1 MRHFFGCLLLA
12 LAFALGPGPQT
23 SLAQEDPHAGHTAV
37 GYVPREI
44 LERPLPL
51 RKGVGAIN
59 DKVTTSSTDAQ
70 AFYNQ
75 GVAYLHSY
83 VWIEAARSFNH
94 ALRLDPK
101 LAMAYVG
108 LSRAYSGLE
117 DPKAAREALG
127 KAEALASGASER
139 ERRRIAIRAKHL
151 DAMAELANVA
161 KHLAYK
167 KAIDD
172 ALAADMNDPELWLL
186 RGNAEESSAAGRGQR
201 GTAASIA
208 FYERAMKVSPD
219 NFAAHHYLIHSYET
233 INRIEEALRHGAVYA
248 RLAFS
253 VPHAHHMYGHDL
265 RRVGRIEEAIAAFR
279 KADELEHA
287 YYKAENILPD
297 YDWHHPH
304 NLDLLSTSYQY
315 MGKIKEAERL
325 MRETVALASVSDY
338 REFNKKEWPAFLLA
352 RGRSAEA
359 LDAALALAKGKHA
372 GARAI
377 GHIYAGHALLVLGR
391 TREATEE
398 LTAAEKEGQEVPQV
412 GAMVTRS
419 SLEPYV
425 EGLRAEIYLR
435 SGKMKEGREILKEVM
450 RKLRA
455 VPGPDAWSQGLF
467 RLEAMA
473 RTAREVGDWEL
484 AEYTARQMLDHDP
497 AYAGTHYALA
507 LVAEHKRDRAAAR
520 KAYAAAE
527 KYWRNADA
535 DMPELSHVRAN
546 AQEQPPTR

>member
-1 MRHFFGCLLLA
+1 MRRFFSGLVFVLV
-12 LAFALGPGPQT
+12 FTFGLGLQT
-23 SLAQEDPHAGHTAV
+23 SLAQEDPHAGHAAV

-51 RKGVGAIN
+51 RKGVGSIN
-59 DKVTTSSTDAQ
+59 EKVTTSSTEAQ

-117 DPKAAREALG
+117 DPKAAREALA
-127 KAEALASGASER
+127 KAETLAAGASER
-139 ERRRIAIRAKHL
+139 ERRRIAIRAKQL
-151 DAMAELANVA
+151 EAMADLPNVA
-161 KHLAYK
+161 KHIAYK

-172 ALAADMNDPELWLL
+172 ALAADMNDSELWLL

-208 FYERAMKVSPD
+208 FYERALKVSPD

-233 INRIEEALRHGAVYA
+233 INQIEDALKHGAVYA
-248 RLAFS
+248 RLS
-253 VPHAHHMYGHDL
+253 VSIPHAHHMYGHDL

-287 YYKAENILPD
+287 YYKSENILPD

-315 MGKIKEAERL
+315 MGKVKEAERL
-325 MRETVALASVSDY
+325 MRETIALASVSDY

-352 RGRSAEA
+352 RGRAKEA
-359 LDAALALAKGKHA
+359 LDASLALSKGKHA
-372 GARAI
+372 GARAV

-391 TREATEE
+391 IGEATEE
-398 LTAAEKEGQEVPQV
+398 LTAAEKEGQGLPQV

-425 EGLRAEIYLR
+425 EGLRAEVYLR

-467 RLEAMA
+467 RLEAIA
-473 RTAREVGDWEL
+473 RSAREVGDWEL

-507 LVAEHKRDRAAAR
+507 LVAEHKRDKAAAR
-520 KAYAAAE
+520 KAYAAAQ

-535 DMPELSHVRAN
+535 DLPELSQVRAN

>member
-1 MRHFFGCLLLA
+1 MRHTLNLLL
-12 LAFALGPGPQT
+12 FALVLTIAPGIQT
-23 SLAQEDPHAGHTAV
+23 SLAQEDPHAGHAAV

-51 RKGVGAIN
+51 RKGVGMIN
-59 DKVTTSSTDAQ
+59 DKVTTSSAEAQ

-117 DPKAAREALG
+117 DPKAAREALD
-127 KAEALASGASER
+127 KAEAMAGGASER
-139 ERRRIAIRAKHL
+139 ERRRIAIRAKQL
-151 DAMAELANVA
+151 EAMADLANGA

-172 ALAADMNDPELWLL
+172 ALAADMNDSELWLI
-186 RGNAEESSAAGRGQR
+186 RGNAEETTAAGRGQR
-201 GTAASIA
+201 GTASSIA
-208 FYERAMKVSPD
+208 FYERVLKVSPD

-233 INRIEEALRHGAVYA
+233 INQIDDALRHGAVYA
-248 RLAFS
+248 RLSFS
-253 VPHAHHMYGHDL
+253 IPHAHHMYGHDL

-287 YYKAENILPD
+287 YYKSENILPD

-315 MGKIKEAERL
+315 MGKVKEAERL
-325 MRETVALASVSDY
+325 MRETISLASVSDY

-352 RGRSAEA
+352 RGRTNEA
-359 LDAALALAKGKHA
+359 LEAALALAKGKHA
-372 GARAI
+372 GARAV

-391 TREATEE
+391 IPEATEE
-398 LTAAEKEGQEVPQV
+398 LAAAEKEGQELPRVS
-412 GAMVTRS
+412 AFITKTT
-419 SLEPYV
+419 LEPYA

-450 RKLRA
+450 RRLRA

-467 RLEAMA
+467 RLEAIA
-473 RTAREVGDWEL
+473 RAAREVGDWEL
-484 AEYTARQMLDHDP
+484 AEYAARQMLDHDP

-507 LVAEHKRDRAAAR
+507 LVAEHKRDKAAAR

-527 KYWRNADA
+527 KYWRNADR
-535 DMPELSHVRAN
+535 DLPELSQVRAN

>member
-1 MRHFFGCLLLA
+1 MRHLFIKLLFA
-12 LAFALGPGPQT
+12 LVIALGPGLQM
-23 SLAQEDPHAGHTAV
+23 SFAQEDPHAAHMAV

-44 LERPLPL
+44 LERTLPL
-51 RKGVGAIN
+51 RKGVGSIN
-59 DKVTTSSTDAQ
+59 DKVTTSSTEAQ

-117 DPKAAREALG
+117 DPKAAREAMG
-127 KAEALASGASER
+127 KAEELAASASER
-139 ERRRIAIRAKHL
+139 ERRRIAIRAKQL
-151 DAMAELANVA
+151 DAMADLANVA
-161 KHLAYK
+161 KHLEYK
-167 KAIDD
+167 RAIDD
-172 ALAADMNDPELWLL
+172 ALAEDMNDSELWLL

-201 GTAASIA
+201 GRATSIA
-208 FYERAMKVSPD
+208 FYERALNVSPD
-219 NFAAHHYLIHSYET
+219 NFAAHHYLIHSYENL
-233 INRIEEALRHGAVYA
+233 NRIQEALKHGAAYA

-253 VPHAHHMYGHDL
+253 IPHAHHMYGHDL
-265 RRVGRIEEAIAAFR
+265 RRDGRIGEAIAAFR

-287 YYKAENILPD
+287 YYKSENILPD

-315 MGKIKEAERL
+315 MGKVKEAERL
-325 MRETVALASVSDY
+325 MRETIALASVSDY

-352 RGRSAEA
+352 RGRTAEA
-359 LDAALALAKGKHA
+359 LEASLALASGKHA

-377 GHIYAGHALLVLGR
+377 GHVYAGHALLALGR
-391 TREATEE
+391 IPEASDE
-398 LTAAEKEGQEVPQV
+398 LAAAEKEGQGLPLV

-419 SLEPYV
+419 ALEPYV
-425 EGLRAEIYLR
+425 EGLRAETYLR
-435 SGKMKEGREILKEVM
+435 SGKMKEGREIMKDVM

-467 RLEAMA
+467 RLEAIA
-473 RTAREVGDWEL
+473 RMAREVGDWEL
-484 AEYTARQMLDHDP
+484 ADYTARQMLDHDP

-507 LVAEHKRDRAAAR
+507 LVAEHKRDKTAAR

-535 DMPELSHVRAN
+535 DLPELSQVRASV
-546 AQEQPPTR
+546 QEQPPTR

>member
-1 MRHFFGCLLLA
+1 MRRLFSSLL
-12 LAFALGPGPQT
+12 FALVFAFSLCLQT
-23 SLAQEDPHAGHTAV
+23 SLAQEDPHAAHMAV

-44 LERPLPL
+44 LERALPL
-51 RKGVGAIN
+51 RKGVGAVN
-59 DKVTTSSTDAQ
+59 EKVTTSSTEAQ

-94 ALRLDPK
+94 ALRIDPK

-127 KAEALASGASER
+127 KAEALSAGVSER
-139 ERRRIAIRAKHL
+139 EQRRIAIRAKQL
-151 DAMAELANVA
+151 DAMADLPNAA

-172 ALAADMNDPELWLL
+172 ALAADMNDSELWLL
-186 RGNAEESSAAGRGQR
+186 RGNAEESTAAGRGQR
-201 GTAASIA
+201 GSAASIA
-208 FYERAMKVSPD
+208 FYERVLKVSPD
-219 NFAAHHYLIHSYET
+219 NFAAHHYLIHSYENL
-233 INRIEEALRHGAVYA
+233 NRVQEALKHGAVYA

-265 RRVGRIEEAIAAFR
+265 RRDGRVEEAIAAFR

-287 YYKAENILPD
+287 YYKSENILPD

-315 MGKIKEAERL
+315 MGKVKEAERL
-325 MRETVALASVSDY
+325 MRETIALAVVSDY

-352 RGRSAEA
+352 RGRTAEA
-359 LDAALALAKGKHA
+359 LEASLVLAKGKYA

-377 GHIYAGHALLVLGR
+377 GHVYAGHALLALGR
-391 TREATEE
+391 TPEAIDE
-398 LTAAEKEGQEVPQV
+398 LKAAEKDGQELPRL
-412 GAMVTRS
+412 GAMVTMS

-425 EGLRAEIYLR
+425 EGLRAETYLR
-435 SGKMKEGREILKEVM
+435 SGKMKEGRDILKEVM

-467 RLEAMA
+467 RLEAIA

-484 AEYTARQMLDHDP
+484 AEYAARQMLDHDP

-507 LVAEHKRDRAAAR
+507 LVAEHKRDKVAAR

-535 DMPELSHVRAN
+535 DLPELSQVRAN
-546 AQEQPPTR
+546 AQEQSSTR

>member
-1 MRHFFGCLLLA
+1 MLLVA
-12 LAFALGPGPQT
+12 LVFALGLGLQT
-23 SLAQEDPHAGHTAV
+23 SLAQEDPHSAHAAV

-51 RKGVGAIN
+51 RKGVGTIN
-59 DKVTTSSTDAQ
+59 DKVTTSSTQAQ

-117 DPKAAREALG
+117 DPKAARESLT
-127 KAEALASGASER
+127 KAESLAAGASER
-139 ERRRIAIRAKHL
+139 ERRRIAIRAKQL
-151 DAMAELANVA
+151 EAMADLANVA

-172 ALAADMNDPELWLL
+172 ALAADMNDSELWLL

-208 FYERAMKVSPD
+208 FYERVLKVSPD

-233 INRIEEALRHGAVYA
+233 INRIEEALKHGAVYA
-248 RLAFS
+248 RLAIS
-253 VPHAHHMYGHDL
+253 IPHAHHMYGHDL

-287 YYKAENILPD
+287 YYKSENILPD

-315 MGKIKEAERL
+315 MGKVKEAERL
-325 MRETVALASVSDY
+325 MRETIALASVSDY

-352 RGRSAEA
+352 RGRTNEA

-372 GARAI
+372 GARAV
-377 GHIYAGHALLVLGR
+377 GHVYAGHALLVLGR
-391 TREATEE
+391 IREATEE
-398 LTAAEKEGQEVPQV
+398 LTAAEKEGQALSHV

-467 RLEAMA
+467 RLEAIA
-473 RTAREVGDWEL
+473 RSAREVGDWEL

-535 DMPELSHVRAN
+535 DLPELSQVRAN

>member
-1 MRHFFGCLLLA
+1 M
-12 LAFALGPGPQT
+12 
-23 SLAQEDPHAGHTAV
+23 
-37 GYVPREI
+37 
-44 LERPLPL
+44 
-51 RKGVGAIN
+51 
-59 DKVTTSSTDAQ
+59 
-70 AFYNQ
+70 
-75 GVAYLHSY
+75 
-83 VWIEAARSFNH
+83 
-94 ALRLDPK
+94 
-101 LAMAYVG
+101 
-108 LSRAYSGLE
+108 
-117 DPKAAREALG
+117 
-127 KAEALASGASER
+127 
-139 ERRRIAIRAKHL
+139 
-151 DAMAELANVA
+151 
-161 KHLAYK
+161 
-167 KAIDD
+167 
-172 ALAADMNDPELWLL
+172 

-208 FYERAMKVSPD
+208 FYERVLKVSPD

-248 RLAFS
+248 RLAVS
-253 VPHAHHMYGHDL
+253 IPHAHHMYGHDL

-287 YYKAENILPD
+287 YYKSENILPD

-315 MGKIKEAERL
+315 MGKVKEAERL
-325 MRETVALASVSDY
+325 MRETIALASVSDY

-352 RGRSAEA
+352 RGRTDEA

-377 GHIYAGHALLVLGR
+377 GHVYAGHALLVLGR

-398 LTAAEKEGQEVPQV
+398 LTAAEKEGQAVPHV

-467 RLEAMA
+467 RLEAIA
-473 RTAREVGDWEL
+473 RSAREVGDWEL

-535 DMPELSHVRAN
+535 DLPELSQVRAN

>member
-1 MRHFFGCLLLA
+1 MRHFFSRLLFTLVF
-12 LAFALGPGPQT
+12 AFGLGLQT
-23 SLAQEDPHAGHTAV
+23 PLAQEDPHAAHMAV

-44 LERPLPL
+44 LERALPI
-51 RKGVGAIN
+51 RKGVGAVT
-59 DKVTTSSTDAQ
+59 DKVTTSSNEAQ

-83 VWIEAARSFNH
+83 VWIEASRSFNQ

-117 DPKAAREALG
+117 DPKAAREALN
-127 KAEALASGASER
+127 KAEALAAGASER
-139 ERRRIAIRAKHL
+139 ERRRIAIRAKQL
-151 DAMAELANVA
+151 DAMADLANVA
-161 KHLAYK
+161 KHLEYK

-172 ALAADMNDPELWLL
+172 ALAVDMNDSELWLL

-208 FYERAMKVSPD
+208 FYERVLKVSPD

-233 INRIEEALRHGAVYA
+233 INQIQDALRHGAVYA
-248 RLAFS
+248 RLSFS
-253 VPHAHHMYGHDL
+253 IPHAHHMYGHDL
-265 RRVGRIEEAIAAFR
+265 RRVGRIEDAIAAFR

-287 YYKAENILPD
+287 YYKSENILPD

-315 MGKIKEAERL
+315 MGKVKEAERL
-325 MRETVALASVSDY
+325 MRETNALAVVSDY

-352 RGRSAEA
+352 RGRTAEA
-359 LDAALALAKGKHA
+359 LEASLALTKGKYA

-391 TREATEE
+391 TQTATDE
-398 LTAAEKEGQEVPQV
+398 LTAAEKDGQELPRV
-412 GAMVTRS
+412 GAMVIRS

-467 RLEAMA
+467 RLEAIA

-484 AEYTARQMLDHDP
+484 AEYAARQMLDHDS

-535 DMPELSHVRAN
+535 DLPELSQVRAN
-546 AQEQPPTR
+546 AQEQSSTR